1 MSSWQKVGAVISILW
16 VIGFLIFLIV
26 HSGSLKTVAD
36 VLIAVNYNSF
46 ILWFMIL
53 GPVVFLWAIGVIT
66 FDAVQWIGYHPLRT
80 AGMTDCVCAS
90 RAAPPD
96 IPSRQA

>member
-36 VLIAVNYNSF
+36 VLIAVNSNSF
-46 ILWFMIL
+46 RLWFMIL
-53 GPVVFLWAIGVIT
+53 GPVVLLWAIGVIT
-66 FDAVQWIGYHPLRT
+66 FDAVQWIRRRLAEGS
-80 AGMTDCVCAS
+80 VFVF
-90 RAAPPD
+90 
-96 IPSRQA
+96 

>member
-36 VLIAVNYNSF
+36 VLIAVNSNSF
-46 ILWFMIL
+46 RLWFMIL
-53 GPVVFLWAIGVIT
+53 GPVVLLWAIGVIT
-66 FDAVQWIGYHPLRT
+66 FDAVQWIRRRLSERG
-80 AGMTDCVCAS
+80 
-90 RAAPPD
+90 
-96 IPSRQA
+96 PSH